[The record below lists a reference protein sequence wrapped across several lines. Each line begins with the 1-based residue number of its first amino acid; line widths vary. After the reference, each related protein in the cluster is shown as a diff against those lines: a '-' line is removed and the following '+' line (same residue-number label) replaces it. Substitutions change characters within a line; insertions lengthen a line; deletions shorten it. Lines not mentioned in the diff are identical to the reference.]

1 MMEQERRS
9 DLVSLAQ
16 AAKAAGVHPS
26 SLLRR
31 IKAGRLQHV
40 RVGRSFATTLQW
52 VSESEEPGPM
62 GRPPKRMPARLKEG
76 TQEVGT
82 SQK

>member
-1 MMEQERRS
+1 MEEQERRS
-9 DLVSLAQ
+9 DLLSLAQ

-26 SLLRR
+26 ALLRR

-62 GRPPKRMPARLKEG
+62 GRPPKRMPTQPKETAG
-76 TQEVGT
+76 KDDP